1 MATSGATSKRRG
13 RDFEWRVAKR
23 FGGIVYPGRDGDVE
37 LRMGRFR
44 FRVECKQ
51 RTGLKLKSGNELKA
65 FLDQMLRYEEQHKLE
80 KDPDP
85 PDVILML
92 TGGRSY
98 QNAEIFVMMRD
109 DLFVKLVERANH
121 DCILPATLPH

>member
-1 MATSGATSKRRG
+1 
-13 RDFEWRVAKR
+13 
-23 FGGIVYPGRDGDVE
+23 
-37 LRMGRFR
+37 MGRFR

-51 RTGLKLKSGNELKA
+51 RTGLKLKSGNELKS

-109 DLFVKLVERANH
+109 ELFIDLVEKANAN
-121 DCILPATLPH
+121 ATNARGAAPT